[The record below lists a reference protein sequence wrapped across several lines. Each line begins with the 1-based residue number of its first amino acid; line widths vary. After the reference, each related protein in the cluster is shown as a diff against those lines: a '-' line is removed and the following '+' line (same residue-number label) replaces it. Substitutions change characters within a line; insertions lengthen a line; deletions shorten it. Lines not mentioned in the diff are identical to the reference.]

1 MKNYIALF
9 LISIAFV
16 ACRQSN
22 SESNTIETAYSQII
36 GETMGTYYRVVY
48 NSAENYQISI
58 DSLLIDINQQVNTYD
73 PKSLISQFNQGTEL
87 VIEAN
92 EPQHF
97 SQNLEMAHQIYEKT
111 DGFFDPTVM
120 PLVYY
125 WGFGKNKK
133 AVEEVDS
140 KKIETLLSYI
150 GLDKIETSRLK
161 SGGVFYEKSNPSAQ
175 LDFSAI
181 AKGYAVDMVGQLFM
195 DHDISNY
202 LVEIGGETVT
212 KGVNSTGNS
221 WTIGII
227 EPTKQANPQQNH
239 NALVQIGDRA
249 MATSGDYLNFYEVNG
264 KRYGHTLNP
273 KTGYSAMSNI
283 LSASVVAD
291 KCMMADGFATGFMAM
306 GIEKAFEMA
315 NSIPELEA
323 FFIYDDNGETK
334 VKYTEGMKAL
344 IVE

>member
-16 ACRQSN
+16 ACRQST
-22 SESNTIETAYSQII
+22 SETVDNAYSEIT

-48 NSAENYQISI
+48 NSSENHQAAI
-58 DSLLIDINQQVNTYD
+58 DSLLLDINKQVNTYD
-73 PKSLISQFNQGTEL
+73 PTSSISQFNEGVEL
-87 VIEAN
+87 VVESN
-92 EPQHF
+92 EPLHF
-97 SQNLEMAHQIYEKT
+97 EKNLTMAREIHKTT

-133 AVEEVDS
+133 AVEEVDE
-140 KKIETLLSYI
+140 KKIDTLLSYV
-150 GLDKIETSRLK
+150 GLEKIEVINFKNGKTTYK
-161 SGGVFYEKSNPSAQ
+161 KSNPKTQ

-181 AKGYAVDMVGQLFM
+181 AKGYAVDKVGDLLAEKG
-195 DHDISNY
+195 ISNY

-212 KGVNSTGNS
+212 KGKNAKGNS

-227 EPTKQANPQQNH
+227 EPTKEANPQQDH
-239 NALVQIGDRA
+239 NALVQIGDKA

-291 KCMMADGFATGFMAM
+291 NCMKADGYATGFMAM
-306 GIEKAFEMA
+306 GVEKAFEIA
-315 NSIPELEA
+315 STIPNLEA
-323 FFIYDDNGETK
+323 FFIYDDNGVTK
-334 VKYTEGMKAL
+334 VKHTEGMKDL
-344 IVE
+344 ILK

>member
-1 MKNYIALF
+1 MKNYLALF
-9 LISIAFV
+9 LITISFV

-22 SESNTIETAYSQII
+22 SESSVIENAYSEVN

-48 NSAENYQISI
+48 NSTKNYKSSM

-73 PKSLISQFNQGTEL
+73 PKSLISQFNQGETL
-87 VIEAN
+87 TIEAN

-97 SQNLEMAHQIYEKT
+97 SENLVMAYKIHQHT
-111 DGFFDPTVM
+111 NGFFDPTVM

-133 AVEEVDS
+133 AVEEVDK

-150 GLDKIETSRLK
+150 GLDKIQTIHMKNGSQ
-161 SGGVFYEKSNPSAQ
+161 VYEKKNPNAQ

-181 AKGYAVDMVGQLFM
+181 AKGYAVDMVGQLLT
-195 DHDISNY
+195 DNSVSNY

-212 KGVNSTGNS
+212 KGTNAQGNP

-227 EPTKQANPQQNH
+227 EPTKKSNPQQDH
-239 NALVQIGDRA
+239 NALVQIGNKA

-283 LSASVVAD
+283 LSASVVANS
-291 KCMMADGFATGFMAM
+291 CMKADGFATGFMAM
-306 GIEKAFEMA
+306 GVEKAFEIA
-315 NSIPELEA
+315 NSIPDLEA
-323 FFIYDDNGETK
+323 FFIYDDNGKTK

-344 IVE
+344 IVK

>member
-1 MKNYIALF
+1 MKNYFTLF

-16 ACRQSN
+16 ACRQSS
-22 SESNTIETAYSQII
+22 SESKVSENAYSEIS
-36 GETMGTYYRVVY
+36 GETMGTYYRAVY
-48 NSAENYQISI
+48 NSTKNYQSSI
-58 DSLLIDINQQVNTYD
+58 DRLLIEINQQVNTYD

-87 VIEAN
+87 TIEAN
-92 EPQHF
+92 EPSHF
-97 SQNLEMAHQIYEKT
+97 GINLGMARRIHKET
-111 DGFFDPTVM
+111 NGFFDPTVM

-133 AVEEVDS
+133 AVEDVD
-140 KKIETLLSYI
+140 KNKIDTLLSYV
-150 GLDKIETSRLK
+150 GFENIEALYLK
-161 SGGVFYEKSNPSAQ
+161 SGKSIYTKKNPNTQ

-181 AKGYAVDMVGQLFM
+181 AKGYAVDKVGELLAKKG
-195 DHDISNY
+195 IANY

-212 KGVNSTGNS
+212 KGVNSKGNP

-227 EPTKQANPQQNH
+227 EPTKKANPQQDY
-239 NALVQIGDRA
+239 NALVQIGDKA
-249 MATSGDYLNFYEVNG
+249 MATSGDYLIFYEVNG
-264 KRYGHTLNP
+264 KKYGHTLNP

-283 LSASVVAD
+283 LSASVVAET
-291 KCMMADGFATGFMAM
+291 CMKADGFATGFMAM
-306 GIEKAFEMA
+306 GVEKAFEVA
-315 NSIPELEA
+315 NSIVDLEA

>member
-1 MKNYIALF
+1 MKNYIVLF
-9 LISIAFV
+9 LISISFI
-16 ACRQSN
+16 ACRQST
-22 SESNTIETAYSQII
+22 SETVENAYSEIR

-48 NSAENYQISI
+48 NSTEDYQISI
-58 DSLLIDINQQVNTYD
+58 DSLLIDINKQVNTYD
-73 PKSLISQFNQGTEL
+73 PTSSISQFNEGTEL

-92 EPQHF
+92 EPLHF
-97 SQNLEMAHQIYEKT
+97 SKNLAMASEINKTT

-133 AVEEVDS
+133 AVEEVDK

-150 GLDKIETSRLK
+150 GLDKIETSYFK
-161 SGGVFYEKSNPSAQ
+161 NGKEIYKKSNPNVQ

-181 AKGYAVDMVGQLFM
+181 AKGYAVDMVGQLLTNNG
-195 DHDISNY
+195 ISNY

-212 KGVNSTGNS
+212 KGTNQNGNS

-227 EPTKQANPQQNH
+227 EPTKQANPNQDH
-239 NALVQIGDRA
+239 NALVQIGDKA

-264 KRYGHTLNP
+264 KKYGHTLNP

-291 KCMMADGFATGFMAM
+291 NCMKADGYATGFMAM
-306 GIEKAFEMA
+306 GVEKAFEVA
-315 NSIPELEA
+315 SKVPNLEA

-334 VKYTEGMKAL
+334 VKYTEGMKEL
-344 IVE
+344 IVK